1 MFTGHEFADG
11 AATIKNTL
19 HKSKIKASF
28 FLTGDF
34 YRKFSKIAVQLQ
46 KDKHY
51 LGPHSDK
58 HLLYASWTKRDSTLV
73 AKPIFIK
80 DIMHNYTAMKQV
92 GININTPLYFLPAY
106 EWYNKDISNWVK
118 EKNVQL
124 VNFTPGTGSNADYTT
139 PEMKNYQSSNTI
151 YEKIIAYETKNGLN
165 GFLLLLHIGTDAK
178 RTDKFYFLLDDL
190 IKELKK
196 RGYVFKRIDELLR

>member
-1 MFTGHEFADG
+1 MFTGHDFADG
-11 AATIKNTL
+11 ATIIKNTL
-19 HKSKIKASF
+19 QENKVKASF

-34 YRKFSKIAVQLQ
+34 YRKFSKITVQLQ

-73 AKPIFIK
+73 SKSIFIK
-80 DIMHNYTAMKQV
+80 DVMDNYTAMKQT

-106 EWYNKDISNWVK
+106 EWYNKDVSSWAK
-118 EKNVQL
+118 EKKVQL

-139 PEMKNYQSSNTI
+139 PEMKNYQSSKAI
-151 YEKIIAYETKNGLN
+151 YEKIMAYETKNGLN

-190 IKELKK
+190 IKELKN
-196 RGYVFKRIDELLR
+196 RGYSFNTIDEIMR